1 MEPFCKVK
9 INTFILKLKAWIFYL
24 FLLELILHG
33 QVLLPKKKLHGKK
46 IQSKYGNLCF
56 NYIQIKMI
64 PFLQRWFKIMKWMT
78 DEYFHAPH
86 KFLIRR
92 RRRISLFTVLSVSVF
107 LFHAQSLSHWNLTNS
122 ASNFEGELKKLR
134 FDFSHFLH
142 NLQYNRSP
150 PKRRRVQPNLVW
162 HPISSSIA
170 SLTFWE

>member
-1 MEPFCKVK
+1 MNFLSFFPR
-9 INTFILKLKAWIFYL
+9 INIAWSSTS
-24 FLLELILHG
+24 HKK
-33 QVLLPKKKLHGKK
+33 KKKLHGKK

-107 LFHAQSLSHWNLTNS
+107 LFHAQSLSQWNLTNS
-122 ASNFEGELKKLR
+122 ASNFEGELKKHRWVFIWAGLTTQYI
-134 FDFSHFLH
+134 FFLSI
-142 NLQYNRSP
+142 YIF
-150 PKRRRVQPNLVW
+150 KR
-162 HPISSSIA
+162 
-170 SLTFWE
+170 LTCKSTKKDYFRTT